1 MTPVMEGFYNSRHSD
16 SDTHFVMTRCAVT
29 ALRFVAPAYCQ
40 VTGANRARV
49 CGPGDYAVVLSLL
62 LQQTVVIT
70 TLRFV
75 SCPLQQ
81 KVYNHDTLWCLH
93 CIPQSYTAAQTTA
106 NLSTHSISVHFP
118 GDMTPTTSEPA
129 TEKATDP
136 RSNLIGCQCQV
147 CIQCHRVCPAR
158 PFGAAAF
165 LPSASS
171 GFVNIQNLTFW
182 LTRSFLF
189 SFFVVMLYC
198 RIYSF

>member
-1 MTPVMEGFYNSRHSD
+1 MVRVCAEIWPWPKITTPVTCTYHWCAIVTKPNFLCFYALTGRRDRQTDKREGKQCVMTPVMEGFYNSRHSD

-49 CGPGDYAVVLSLL
+49 CGPGDYAVMLSLL

-93 CIPQSYTAAQTTA
+93 CIP
-106 NLSTHSISVHFP
+106 
-118 GDMTPTTSEPA
+118 
-129 TEKATDP
+129 
-136 RSNLIGCQCQV
+136 
-147 CIQCHRVCPAR
+147 
-158 PFGAAAF
+158 
-165 LPSASS
+165 
-171 GFVNIQNLTFW
+171 
-182 LTRSFLF
+182 
-189 SFFVVMLYC
+189 
-198 RIYSF
+198 